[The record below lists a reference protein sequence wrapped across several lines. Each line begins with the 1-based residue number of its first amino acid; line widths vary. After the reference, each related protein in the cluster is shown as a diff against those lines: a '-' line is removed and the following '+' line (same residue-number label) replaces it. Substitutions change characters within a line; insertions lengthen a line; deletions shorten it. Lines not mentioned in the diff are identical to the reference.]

1 MCTFILLLCFVNK
14 DLNDRVF
21 QLHGISILVN
31 IRILSALVA
40 EVLEA
45 VQCVYTVACDILRGK
60 VKYHERD
67 QSCRAVDFVGIQML
81 QFGDYYFNCTWCP
94 SVALDF
100 KLVISQLHSQTKV
113 RDTDVTCE
121 NKQQSNV
128 KNCARRRYEC

>member
-45 VQCVYTVACDILRGK
+45 VQSVYTKIVT

-67 QSCRAVDFVGIQML
+67 QSCRAVDFVGIQIL
-81 QFGDYYFNCTWCP
+81 QFGDYNFNCTWCP

-100 KLVISQLHSQTKV
+100 KLIISQLHSQTKV

-128 KNCARRRYEC
+128 KNCARHRYEC